1 MNPTQ
6 WHTVLA
12 SIPQHLRRY
21 HPSVLAIVNV
31 GLGNVASVRNM
42 LDRLGYPAEF
52 RASPDGLSD
61 TDRYILPG
69 VGAYDEG
76 IRRLRQSGW
85 FDHLRSLP
93 ESTHVLGIC
102 LGMQL
107 LGTSSAEG
115 ESGGL
120 GRIPAHF
127 ERFAVAP
134 LRVPHMGW
142 NLVHPVDGDPVFDPS
157 LPELRYYFTH
167 SYQAVSDDASV
178 EIGRTNYGIDFTSA
192 YRSGNTRGVQFHPEK
207 SHRFGMSLLSRWVE
221 LPC

>member
-1 MNPTQ
+1 M
-6 WHTVLA
+6 
-12 SIPQHLRRY
+12 I
-21 HPSVLAIVNV
+21 AIVDV

-42 LDRLGYPAEF
+42 LDRLGYAADC
-52 RASPDGLSD
+52 RGLPDGLTE

-76 IRRLRQSGW
+76 VRRLSETGW
-85 FDHLRSLP
+85 YDHLRSLP

-107 LGTSSAEG
+107 LGTSSEEG
-115 ESGGL
+115 ELDGL
-120 GRIPAHF
+120 QRVPAHF
-127 ERFAVAP
+127 ERFNVAP

-142 NLVHPVDGDPVFDPS
+142 NLVQPVNADPIFDPE
-157 LPELRYYFTH
+157 LPEWRYYFTH
-167 SYQAVSDDASV
+167 SFRAVCDDASV
-178 EIGRTNYGIDFTSA
+178 EIGRTRYNTDFTSA

-207 SHRFGMSLLSRWVE
+207 SHRFGMSLLSRWAE